1 MKNFI
6 LLFTLIFSFSC
17 STDEFEKDGYD
28 KDDSSYDGPIET
40 ITHNGVDRKY
50 IIYTPQGY
58 DGASKLPLLLNFHG
72 FGGQAGDYMSYTNMT
87 STADTE
93 NFILVYP
100 QGRDL
105 DGSSHW
111 NAALNGGDNKSDV
124 DDLGFIDALINKLSS
139 ENLIDL
145 KRVYAVGYSNGG
157 MMSYALGCYK
167 SNLIAAIGSVSG
179 YMLQSTSSVS
189 ESECTPT
196 HSIPL
201 IKLHGTT
208 DYYDG
213 DGVYNSVESVI
224 NFWVNFNNTNTDP
237 NTNNIDDNGTSIT
250 SYKYENGDNN
260 VSVEHYKII
269 GGEHVWFSN
278 DFNGK
283 NTGQLIWDFVSKY
296 DLDGLIE

>member
-1 MKNFI
+1 LLTLFI
-6 LLFTLIFSFSC
+6 SC
-17 STDEFEKDGYD
+17 SNDEFKKDGYD
-28 KDDSSYDGPIET
+28 KDGNSYDGPIET
-40 ITHNGVDRKY
+40 ITHNGLERKY

-58 DGASKLPLLLNFHG
+58 DGNSKLPLLLNFHG
-72 FGGQAGDYMSYTNMT
+72 FDGQAGDYMSYSNMR
-87 STADTE
+87 SNADSE

-100 QGRDL
+100 QGTDL
-105 DGSSHW
+105 DGSPHW

-124 DDLGFIDALINKLSS
+124 DDLGFIEALINKLSS

-157 MMSYALGCYK
+157 MMSYALACYK
-167 SNLIAAIGSVSG
+167 SGLISAIGSVSG
-179 YMLQSTSSVS
+179 YMLQT
-189 ESECTPT
+189 ECSPS

-213 DGVYNSVESVI
+213 GGVYNSVESVL
-224 NFWVNFNNTNTDP
+224 NFWVNFNNTD
-237 NTNNIDDNGTSIT
+237 TNPIISNINDNGTSIT
-250 SYKYENGDNN
+250 SYKYENGDNS

-269 GGEHVWFSN
+269 GGEHVWFNN
-278 DFNGK
+278 DFDGK

-296 DLDGLIE
+296 DIDGLRN

>member
-1 MKNFI
+1 MKKFI
-6 LLFTLIFSFSC
+6 LLIALIFSFSC
-17 STDEFEKDGYD
+17 SSDEFEKDSYD
-28 KDDSSYDGPIET
+28 KDGNSYDGPIET
-40 ITHNGVDRKY
+40 ITHNGLERKY

-58 DGASKLPLLLNFHG
+58 DGTSKLPLLLNFHG
-72 FGGQAGDYMSYTNMT
+72 FSGLAGEYMSYTNMT
-87 STADTE
+87 PIADSE

-100 QGRDL
+100 QGSDL

-124 DDLGFIDALINKLSS
+124 DDLGFVESLINKLSS
-139 ENLIDL
+139 ENLIDTN
-145 KRVYAVGYSNGG
+145 RVYAVGYSNGG
-157 MMSYALGCYK
+157 MMSYALACYK
-167 SNLIAAIGSVSG
+167 SNLISAISSVSG
-179 YMLQSTSSVS
+179 YMLQT
-189 ESECTPT
+189 ECTPS

-213 DGVYNSVESVI
+213 GGVYNSVDSVLD
-224 NFWVNFNNTNTDP
+224 FWVNFNNTDFDP
-237 NTNNIDDNGTSIT
+237 IINNIDDNGTSIV
-250 SYKYENGDNN
+250 SYKYKNGDNN

-283 NTGQLIWDFVSKY
+283 NTGQLIWDFLSQY
-296 DLDGLIE
+296 DINGLIE

>member
-1 MKNFI
+1 MK
-6 LLFTLIFSFSC
+6 
-17 STDEFEKDGYD
+17 
-28 KDDSSYDGPIET
+28 
-40 ITHNGVDRKY
+40 
-50 IIYTPQGY
+50 
-58 DGASKLPLLLNFHG
+58 
-72 FGGQAGDYMSYTNMT
+72 
-87 STADTE
+87 
-93 NFILVYP
+93 
-100 QGRDL
+100 
-105 DGSSHW
+105 
-111 NAALNGGDNKSDV
+111 
-124 DDLGFIDALINKLSS
+124 
-139 ENLIDL
+139 NLIDL

-157 MMSYALGCYK
+157 MMSYALACYK

-189 ESECTPT
+189 ESECTPS

-213 DGVYNSVESVI
+213 EGVYNSVDSVL
-224 NFWVNFNNTNTDP
+224 NFWVSFNNTNTDP
-237 NTNNIDDNGTSIT
+237 IINNIDDNGTSIT

-269 GGEHVWFSN
+269 GGEHVWFNN

-296 DLDGLIE
+296 DIDGLIE